1 LKYRFVTTVGVQ
13 MIFIGIVSRVDE
25 LEELCEDLRVLFA
38 EVDMAREGFLWSL
51 DQSSDAGRRR
61 LGKKK
66 RRWQQKDLR

>member
-38 EVDMAREGFLWSL
+38 EVDMARESFLWSL

-61 LGKKK
+61 LGRKK
-66 RRWQQKDLR
+66 RRWEQKDLR